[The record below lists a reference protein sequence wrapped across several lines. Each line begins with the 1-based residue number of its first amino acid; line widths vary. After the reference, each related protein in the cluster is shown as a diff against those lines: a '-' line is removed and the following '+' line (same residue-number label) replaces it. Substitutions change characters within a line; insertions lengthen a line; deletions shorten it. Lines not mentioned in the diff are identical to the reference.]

1 MAPNSRGIAMV
12 EQDRQRALERAAY
25 HRARLAPL
33 DKEERFD
40 YVAAVFA
47 KNAHV
52 AGLLASPS
60 TRDSIIGDPLIM
72 VLKGGGELLAAG
84 RPPAIAMEIIPC
96 DGVQQALNFARL
108 FGAPCPDGSFP
119 ICLRL
124 PH

>member
-12 EQDRQRALERAAY
+12 EQDRQKALDRAAY

-33 DKEERFD
+33 DQEERLD
-40 YVAAVFA
+40 DVTAVFA

-72 VLKGGGELLAAG
+72 ILKGGWRATRREATACN
-84 RPPAIAMEIIPC
+84 R
-96 DGVQQALNFARL
+96 DGDKFHVTACSRL
-108 FGAPCPDGSFP
+108 
-119 ICLRL
+119 
-124 PH
+124 